1 MKFSR
6 SILLFFLCVIFY
18 TTSSQTR
25 EMDSLKK
32 VPFSNVSDSLKIR
45 AYYVLGY
52 LQTPENKTAAM
63 AYLNKA
69 IKLAEKTNNNFLIA
83 ESNRHKGHYYLIK
96 LIDYSNALKY
106 YNIAVEYHKRGK
118 YYENLVHSYNEMAR
132 LIYEPLGLEKEELEA
147 LKNCVH
153 AAKKTKE
160 GATHYQYYVLGWFET
175 NMGETDSALLHLKE
189 SYKQILKIDKGQH
202 KEFSTELLTWIGNA
216 YGMKKNYR
224 KSLATH
230 LRCAEICDSL
240 NYDFGLNDCY
250 RYIGNTY
257 AALKQYDSAIFYTK
271 KCTDFLIKNKVNN
284 RKYFIGSQL
293 IRFYIKNKDLK
304 KAEEYIK
311 ILTDTTE
318 FNYKKVDE
326 YRKQMDIAQFNYHR
340 EKGDYK
346 EALKYLA
353 DFHTLKD
360 SLDALRLR
368 ANLGEQNLK
377 FEFQKQQEIDKLD
390 QQRKDFEAKE
400 KLEKQENFI
409 YAMIGIVIFIAIL
422 LILSYK
428 IIKQKQFAFKEISI
442 QKEEVEKQKALVDS
456 KNQEIHD
463 SINYAKRLQDAILP
477 NKDYL
482 SSHFKES
489 YIFYKPKDIVAGDF
503 YFFEK
508 NNDHLIIAA
517 ADCTG
522 HGVPGA
528 LVSVVCSNALNRSI
542 KEFNL
547 TDPGRILDKT
557 RELVIETFEKSKSDV
572 KDGMDISLIS
582 FQRKT
587 TDDNNTIEILW
598 SGANNPLWY
607 IQNNALKV
615 IKPHKEPIGKTDHR
629 TSFPTHQIS
638 LNKGD
643 SVYLITD
650 GFADQFGGPKGK
662 KFKYKNLQSLLLN
675 SAHQTLA
682 EQFKIVDRTFN
693 DWKGDLEQVDDVTL
707 IALRF

>member
-1 MKFSR
+1 MK
-6 SILLFFLCVIFY
+6 LLKFIFLIVLCSAFY
-18 TTSSQTR
+18 SLTSQTR
-25 EMDSLKK
+25 ELDSLKR
-32 VPFSNVSDSLKIR
+32 VQYSNVNDSLKIQ
-45 AYYVLGY
+45 ALYVLGF
-52 LQTPENKTAAM
+52 LQTLENKTAAM

-69 IKLAEKTNNNFLIA
+69 VKLAEKMKSNFLIA
-83 ESNRHKGHYYLIK
+83 EANRHIAHYYL
-96 LIDYSNALKY
+96 DRENNYSAALKY
-106 YNIAVEYHKRGK
+106 YNIAIEFHKKGK
-118 YYENLVHSYNEMAR
+118 HNDNIAFCYENISR
-132 LIYEPLGLEKEELEA
+132 RIYEPLGLNKEELDA
-147 LKNCVH
+147 LKKSLEY
-153 AAKKTKE
+153 AKLTKS
-160 GATHYQYYVLGWFET
+160 GASHYQYYVLGWFET
-175 NMGETDSALLHLKE
+175 NMGETDSALVHLKQ
-189 SYKQILKIDKGQH
+189 SYDQLLKIDKGQH
-202 KEFSTELLTWIGNA
+202 KESACELLMWIGNA
-216 YGMKKNYR
+216 YGMKKDYK

-230 LRCAEICDSL
+230 LRCAQICDSL
-240 NYDFGLNDCY
+240 DFEFGLNDCY

-257 AALKQYDSAIFYTK
+257 ASLKKYDSAIYYIK
-271 KCTDFLIKNKVNN
+271 KCTDYLIKNKVHD

-293 IRFYIKNKDLK
+293 IRLYIKNQDLK
-304 KAEEYIK
+304 NANEYIK

-318 FNYKKVDE
+318 FNYKKKDE
-326 YRKQMDIAQFNYHR
+326 YRKQMDIAQFNYHK

-346 EALKYLA
+346 EAIKYLS
-353 DFHTLKD
+353 DFHILKD

-377 FEFQKQQEIDKLD
+377 FEFQKQKEIDNLD

-400 KLEKQENFI
+400 KLKKQENFI
-409 YAMIGIVIFIAIL
+409 YTMIGIVIFVAIL

-477 NKDYL
+477 NMEYL

-489 YIFYKPKDIVAGDF
+489 FIFYKPKDIVAGDF

-508 NNDHLIIAA
+508 NNDYLILAA

-528 LVSVVCSNALNRSI
+528 LVSIVCSNALNRSI

-572 KDGMDISLIS
+572 KDGMDISLLSLQSKKANDID
-582 FQRKT
+582 T
-587 TDDNNTIEILW
+587 CEILW

-607 IQNNALKV
+607 IQNKELKV
-615 IKPHKEPIGKTDHR
+615 IKPHKEPIGKTDKSTR
-629 TSFPTHQIS
+629 FPTHQIS
-638 LNKGD
+638 LQKGD
-643 SVYLITD
+643 TVYLITD

-662 KFKYKNLQSLLLN
+662 KFKYKNLQELLLN
-675 SAHQTLA
+675 SSNLVLS
-682 EQFKIVDRTFN
+682 EQMKIVEKAFV
-693 DWKGDLEQVDDVTL
+693 DWKDNLEQVDDACI
-707 IALRF
+707 IAIRL